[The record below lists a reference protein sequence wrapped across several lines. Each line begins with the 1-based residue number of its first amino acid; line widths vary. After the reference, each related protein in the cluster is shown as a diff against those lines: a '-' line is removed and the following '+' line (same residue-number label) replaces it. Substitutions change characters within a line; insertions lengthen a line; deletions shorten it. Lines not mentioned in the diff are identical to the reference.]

1 MFNYDITTF
10 IYFLLTIKLFI
21 LGYYII
27 IIIIIIQ
34 NILNINKGF

>member
-27 IIIIIIQ
+27 IIIIQ